1 MLNLQVCYLKFH
13 AVNDHSQGIFSCQ
26 SDFRHSWLE
35 TLSSKFVFLDNFDKI
50 SLLYLILLMH

>member
-1 MLNLQVCYLKFH
+1 MQNLQVCYLKFH
-13 AVNDHSQGIFSCQ
+13 AMNDDSQGIFSSQ

-50 SLLYLILLMH
+50 SLLYLVLLMH